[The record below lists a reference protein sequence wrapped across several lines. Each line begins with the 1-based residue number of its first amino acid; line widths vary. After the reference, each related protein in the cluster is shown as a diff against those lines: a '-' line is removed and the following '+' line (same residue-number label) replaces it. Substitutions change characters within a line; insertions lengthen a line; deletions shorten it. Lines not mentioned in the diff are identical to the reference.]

1 MAAAMASVMPTSATA
16 LFRPAEAAAAVLFDA
31 APLNLLLPEVV
42 AVPVVLKVVLKVLY
56 GPALLQEAAVVA

>member
-42 AVPVVLKVVLKVLY
+42 AVRVVLKVLRC
-56 GPALLQEAAVVA
+56 PSLLQEAAVVA